1 MDFFRGALQA
11 AEKAAEIAKN
21 ASQQGLVGCGF
32 VSEKFR
38 IHPFAALSRFY
49 AATGR
54 QVLAGGAAEQAAKKF
69 GKLGLQEKLGP
80 RAAKERK
87 PSPDELAA
95 VGINDSYLNMVSELH
110 FSTFRQ
116 AGSGGDFPKDKLLP
130 VQGQPVDDQ
139 EFLLN
144 PWQIQHATLLC
155 AEAKDI
161 HELRFMLCPRYM
173 TDGHFWHT
181 YFSLMKPHLPAESL
195 TWPMDTPFVNPKPE
209 QPAAPV
215 SSLLSDFRSQIQSLG
230 SQVQAAAH
238 MTSVSGAGP
247 ASVELADTASA
258 RGGQGPE
265 AGGVGISEEDR
276 GMDEERDS
284 GTTPDLDFDDYLNEL
299 AAEGSKEDGGEAA
312 DPTTHP

>member
-21 ASQQGLVGCGF
+21 ASQQGL
-32 VSEKFR
+32 
-38 IHPFAALSRFY
+38 
-49 AATGR
+49 
-54 QVLAGGAAEQAAKKF
+54 VLAGGAAEQAAKKF

-110 FSTFRQ
+110 FSTFR
-116 AGSGGDFPKDKLLP
+116 DFPKDNLLP
-130 VQGQPVDDQ
+130 VQGQPMDDQ
-139 EFLLN
+139 DFLLN

-265 AGGVGISEEDR
+265 AGGVEARDAAAGGAPAGAGAKPEGLDVDPDLEAYLQVGVSEEDR
-276 GMDEERDS
+276 GTDEERDS

-299 AAEGSKEDGGEAA
+299 AAEGSKEDGGAAA

>member
-116 AGSGGDFPKDKLLP
+116 AGSGGCQDAGQSAISVSPTAGLEACMPNPVAVLEPSLLLYLFPTACRDFPKDKLLP

-161 HELRFMLCPRYM
+161 HELRFMLCPR
-173 TDGHFWHT
+173 
-181 YFSLMKPHLPAESL
+181 
-195 TWPMDTPFVNPKPE
+195 
-209 QPAAPV
+209 
-215 SSLLSDFRSQIQSLG
+215 
-230 SQVQAAAH
+230 
-238 MTSVSGAGP
+238 
-247 ASVELADTASA
+247 
-258 RGGQGPE
+258 
-265 AGGVGISEEDR
+265 
-276 GMDEERDS
+276 
-284 GTTPDLDFDDYLNEL
+284 
-299 AAEGSKEDGGEAA
+299 
-312 DPTTHP
+312 

>member
-21 ASQQGLVGCGF
+21 ASQQGL
-32 VSEKFR
+32 
-38 IHPFAALSRFY
+38 
-49 AATGR
+49 
-54 QVLAGGAAEQAAKKF
+54 
-69 GKLGLQEKLGP
+69 
-80 RAAKERK
+80 
-87 PSPDELAA
+87 
-95 VGINDSYLNMVSELH
+95 
-110 FSTFRQ
+110 
-116 AGSGGDFPKDKLLP
+116 
-130 VQGQPVDDQ
+130 GQPVDDQ

-247 ASVELADTASA
+247 ASV
-258 RGGQGPE
+258 
-265 AGGVGISEEDR
+265 GISEEDR